1 MVSHDS
7 TGQADPADPAGC
19 GFPKETLAA
28 GDLMTPVH
36 STISVIVTS
45 MLSMSSLLSE
55 ENTFF
60 TTIWI

>member
-1 MVSHDS
+1 MVSHG
-7 TGQADPADPAGC
+7 TQARQIQQILPGAVSL
-19 GFPKETLAA
+19 KKLWRQ
-28 GDLMTPVH
+28 DLMTPVH

>member
-1 MVSHDS
+1 MVSHG
-7 TGQADPADPAGC
+7 TQARRIQQILPEAVSL
-19 GFPKETLAA
+19 KKLWRQ
-28 GDLMTPVH
+28 DLMTPVH

>member
-7 TGQADPADPAGC
+7 TGAMDPSDPAGC
-19 GFPKETLAA
+19 GFPKETF
-28 GDLMTPVH
+28 GQDLMTPVH

>member
-7 TGQADPADPAGC
+7 TGQADPSDPAGS
-19 GFPKETLAA
+19 GFPKERRQ
-28 GDLMTPVH
+28 DLMTPVH

>member
-1 MVSHDS
+1 MVSHGTQVRRIQQILPEAVS
-7 TGQADPADPAGC
+7 LKKLWRQ
-19 GFPKETLAA
+19 
-28 GDLMTPVH
+28 DLMTPVH

>member
-1 MVSHDS
+1 MVSHG
-7 TGQADPADPAGC
+7 TQAKRIHQILPGAVSL
-19 GFPKETLAA
+19 KKLWRQ
-28 GDLMTPVH
+28 DLMTPVH

>member
-7 TGQADPADPAGC
+7 TGQADPADPAGSS
-19 GFPKETLAA
+19 FPKETF
-28 GDLMTPVH
+28 GQDLMTPVH

>member
-1 MVSHDS
+1 MVSHG
-7 TGQADPADPAGC
+7 TQARRIQQILPGAVSL
-19 GFPKETLAA
+19 KNLWRQ
-28 GDLMTPVH
+28 DLMTPVH

>member
-1 MVSHDS
+1 MVSHG
-7 TGQADPADPAGC
+7 TQARRIQQILPGAVSL
-19 GFPKETLAA
+19 KKLWRL
-28 GDLMTPVH
+28 DLMTPVH

>member
-1 MVSHDS
+1 MVSHGTQVRRVQQILPGAVS
-7 TGQADPADPAGC
+7 LKKLWRQ
-19 GFPKETLAA
+19 
-28 GDLMTPVH
+28 DLMTPVH

>member
-1 MVSHDS
+1 MVSHG
-7 TGQADPADPAGC
+7 TQARRIQQIRPGAVSL
-19 GFPKETLAA
+19 KKLWRE
-28 GDLMTPVH
+28 DLMTPIH